1 LSLLANSNAIE
12 TGGYQISRSVR
23 LRSSASAYFNRTPA
37 SASNRKTY
45 SFSGWVKKCGQA
57 ANQNIIAQGNN
68 EVLFRFNTSDY
79 INFADYTGGSAV
91 WELTSASVYRDPSAW
106 YHIVFAVD
114 TTQATSSN
122 RIKVWVNNLQVTF
135 TGTYPSLNADTPF
148 NTTNAM
154 LIGNRTGATQ
164 YFDGYLT
171 EINFIDGQALTPSS
185 FGQTD
190 TITGSW
196 VAKKY
201 TGTYGTNGFYLN
213 FSDNS
218 AATAA
223 AIGKDSS
230 GNGNNWTPN
239 NISVTAGSTY
249 DSMLDVPSG
258 NGYADGGNGRGNY
271 CVMNPLANS
280 GIGTLSN
287 GNLTLVTSTN
297 SKTISG
303 TMALPST
310 GQYYFEVTATDYVTD
325 GGTFFGLVNS
335 SFLTGAPSNG
345 TWLGFNTYS
354 GTYNNGTSTDT
365 NNLTGTNVTQDG
377 DIWCIAVDVTNGK
390 FWIGRSRSGSLTW
403 ADGVTPAVNGSGA
416 TTLSLPSGT
425 LYPMAYRGGSLNETY
440 DFNFGQRSTGFAH
453 TPPTGFNALNTT
465 NLTTPTIGATS
476 TTQAGKYMNAVLYT
490 GTGSSNAQT
499 GVGFQPDL
507 VWIKSRS
514 GATDHGWY
522 DAVRGVQKQLE
533 SNTTTAETTETT
545 GLTAF
550 GSDGFTVGALAQLNT
565 SSATY
570 VAWNWKANGTGS
582 TNTAG
587 TITSTVS
594 ANTTSGFSIVTYTGT
609 GANATVGHGLGVAPQ
624 MIIVKCRS
632 NSATSWRVAHSGMGT
647 MGSYMAYLELTNAA
661 SSTAI
666 WNSTQPTSS
675 VFSVGTD
682 PDVNG
687 STRTYVAYVF
697 APISGYSAFGSYTGN
712 GSTDGPFVYCGFRP
726 AYILIKSSTD
736 GTTNWLISDN
746 KRLGYNITSN
756 QLKANTS
763 AAEESFASGWHID
776 FVSNGFKVRN
786 NFANMNGS
794 GTYIYAAFAE
804 NPFKFSNAR

>member
-1 LSLLANSNAIE
+1 MSLLANSNAIE

-23 LRSSASAYFNRTPA
+23 LRASATPYFDRTPV
-37 SASNRKTY
+37 STSGNNTWT
-45 SFSGWVKKCGQA
+45 FSCWVKRGSDIGSTSTQESIMGA
-57 ANQNIIAQGNN
+57 GDGGGAPARYDAFGFYNDTIQ
-68 EVLFRFNTSDY
+68 FFTFNGSVAS
-79 INFADYTGGSAV
+79 IYTTA
-91 WELTSASVYRDPSAW
+91 VYRDPSAW
-106 YHIVFAVD
+106 YHLVCRYDD
-114 TTQATSSN
+114 TQSTASN
-122 RIKVWVNNLQVTF
+122 RVRIYVNGVLQTLNSP
-135 TGTYPSLNADTPF
+135 TYPNQNYGSNF
-148 NTTNAM
+148 NTTYLQRIAANTIAT
-154 LIGNRTGATQ
+154 NRGI
-164 YFDGYLT
+164 DGYLA
-171 EINFIDGQALTPSS
+171 EVIMVSGQSLDPSS
-185 FGQTD
+185 FGETD
-190 TITGSW
+190 ANTGVW

-218 AATAA
+218 AATSTT
-223 AIGKDSS
+223 IGKDYS

-271 CVMNPLANS
+271 ATLNPLDTATS
-280 GIGTLSN
+280 STLTN
-287 GNLTLVTSTN
+287 GNLTNTLSTGSGSSQASTIAMTSGKWYWEVSESSVTNQSCGVGILRANLPATVTRDSNPGGVYYVSGGSKFIDGTNTSYGTAWGSTGVTYVIGVALDLDAGTVTFYLDN
-297 SKTISG
+297 TSQGAITLPSNTYGWRSHAIWSSASG
-303 TMALPST
+303 T
-310 GQYYFEVTATDYVTD
+310 
-325 GGTFFGLVNS
+325 GTF
-335 SFLTGAPSNG
+335 
-345 TWLGFNTYS
+345 
-354 GTYNNGTSTDT
+354 
-365 NNLTGTNVTQDG
+365 
-377 DIWCIAVDVTNGK
+377 
-390 FWIGRSRSGSLTW
+390 
-403 ADGVTPAVNGSGA
+403 
-416 TTLSLPSGT
+416 
-425 LYPMAYRGGSLNETY
+425 ET
-440 DFNFGQRSTGFAH
+440 NFGQRPFSY
-453 TPPTGFNALNTT
+453 TPPTGFKALNTT

-507 VWIKSRS
+507 VWIKGRS
-514 GATDHGWY
+514 GATDHGLY

-565 SSATY
+565 NTATY
-570 VAWNWKANGTGS
+570 VAWNWKANGAGS

-587 TITSTVS
+587 SITSTVS

-697 APISGYSAFGSYTGN
+697 APISGYSAFGSFVGN
-712 GSTDGPFVYCGFRP
+712 GSSDGPMVWTGFRP
-726 AYILIKSSTD
+726 KFVFWKNASTTGNWQMKD
-736 GTTNWLISDN
+736 AARSTYNVTNANLYAN
-746 KRLGYNITSN
+746 LSN
-756 QLKANTS
+756 AENS
-763 AAEESFASGWHID
+763 AGDVD
-776 FVSNGFKVRN
+776 FLSNGFKIRSTGTDV
-786 NFANMNGS
+786 NGS
-794 GTYIYAAFAE
+794 TNTIIYAAFSE
-804 NPFKFSNAR
+804 SPFKYSNAR